1 MADPSYAI
9 PGDLLLKRC
18 PQTQAGLS
26 FPIPI
31 NQRIDLLCDLA
42 DEEGIE
48 TSRKDLVAA
57 LVLAAEPNPRKLA
70 AAIQRYRKA
79 RAREAAVGP
88 GDEENVLR
96 LQVRKPGPKNRKVA
110 E

>member
-1 MADPSYAI
+1 MADSSYAI
-9 PGDLLLKRC
+9 PGEMLLKRC

-31 NQRIDLLCDLA
+31 NQQIDLLGDLA

-48 TSRKDLVAA
+48 TSRKELVAA
-57 LVLAAEPNPRKLA
+57 LVLAAHPNPRKLA
-70 AAIQRYRKA
+70 AAIQSYRKA
-79 RAREAAVGP
+79 RAREAAAGP
-88 GDEENVLR
+88 GGEENVLR
-96 LQVRKPGPKNRKVA
+96 LRVRKPGPKNRKAA